1 MLDMGFEPQIRNIV
15 EGSDMITSEDGR
27 NTLMF
32 SATFPEEIQQL
43 AQDFLRDYIFVAVGR
58 VGSTT
63 DLIKQQVTIFCRKEF
78 SNNCLKL
85 LSCGALNSAT
95 NWTNCLT
102 FFLSAKD

>member
-15 EGSDMITSEDGR
+15 ENSDMIKSSEGR

-43 AQDFLRDYIFVAVGR
+43 AQDFLQDYIFVAVGR

-63 DLIKQQVTIFCRKEF
+63 DLIVQQVSIFF
-78 SNNCLKL
+78 
-85 LSCGALNSAT
+85 
-95 NWTNCLT
+95 
-102 FFLSAKD
+102 D